1 MNIREWNGRCQECY
15 EESSSYTMSMYS
27 TALVCLQCKDKETR
41 RPDYKDAV
49 AADEA
54 EIRKGNF
61 NFEGIGKK

>member
-1 MNIREWNGRCQECY
+1 
-15 EESSSYTMSMYS
+15 MSMYS